1 MACDIANG
9 RALECKESIGGIR
22 NVYFANNGA
31 GGALT
36 IDADGD
42 LTGLGTSSSDVYK
55 YELIPQGSSFDEV
68 VTVSEENG
76 TGHSTHLEISDNQLN
91 QEDKSR
97 KTIKK
102 TNHQKIL

>member
-31 GGALT
+31 GGSLT

-42 LTGLGTSSSDVYK
+42 LTGLGTSSSDVYNT
-55 YELIPQGSSFDEV
+55 S
-68 VTVSEENG
+68 
-76 TGHSTHLEISDNQLN
+76 
-91 QEDKSR
+91 
-97 KTIKK
+97 
-102 TNHQKIL
+102 